1 VTGVWSGGRAR
12 QPLAQG
18 RIIIPGTER
27 QLGTYGLFPPS
38 PAQQRTLTPT
48 RHQLTAKNA
57 EPELLWISFA
67 ELCGGTASLADYGV
81 LAGQHSTWVIDGVPA
96 PGADLPDKSTWL
108 RFGGLVDAL
117 CERGVTLFLIGPDT
131 LDWEGAAAALKHA
144 QGAADAEL
152 AEVMARTARHLS
164 LLARVESAGGQAAEG
179 VSGS

>member
-12 QPLAQG
+12 QPLAEG

-38 PAQQRTLTPT
+38 PAQQRAVTPT

-81 LAGQHSTWVIDGVPA
+81 VAGPHSTGVI
-96 PGADLPDKSTWL
+96 
-108 RFGGLVDAL
+108 
-117 CERGVTLFLIGPDT
+117 
-131 LDWEGAAAALKHA
+131 
-144 QGAADAEL
+144 
-152 AEVMARTARHLS
+152 
-164 LLARVESAGGQAAEG
+164 
-179 VSGS
+179 